1 MNFQKML
8 ISVNIN
14 GKRAENA
21 IFSLNLPW
29 EVNSSQSYVEERK
42 NAITFL
48 SFFQNIMWMKKV
60 LMIFMISSFQVAKS
74 NGNNI
79 DYSLFGTPRFKLK
92 AGNCENGGNPTY
104 IVEG

>member
-1 MNFQKML
+1 MIQKSKKDSKQFQRAYNQR
-8 ISVNIN
+8 IFCNQTAN
-14 GKRAENA
+14 G
-21 IFSLNLPW
+21 
-29 EVNSSQSYVEERK
+29 SSQ
-42 NAITFL
+42 NATTLL
-48 SFFQNIMWMKKV
+48 SFFQIIMWMKKV
-60 LMIFMISSFQVAKS
+60 LMIFMISSIQVSKS